1 MAIRGRVLFVTTPH
15 LDPWS
20 GAEELWSRTA
30 IELVSQ
36 GVPVSASVWEESL
49 ECPRMRELQARG
61 VDLCPWP
68 RQYSLRK
75 HPWKRLRSWHNGA
88 VAFAVERLLDAGT
101 SAIAVLSDGGILPP
115 IQLLE
120 LCVAKRIP
128 FVTIS
133 HAGSE
138 AVSYFD
144 DDLAKRYRAALA
156 AALRC
161 FFVAQRIRLSAE
173 KQIGGELANADIV
186 RNPFNV
192 SYDASVPWPKSGT
205 DAAVRFACVGRLHP
219 PAKGQDIL
227 FEALAQSQWKCRNW
241 RLSIYGEGS
250 TRLSLEWLARRLGL
264 SERVKFAGFVK
275 PEEIWAENHVLVMPS
290 RYEGLP
296 IVIVEAMLC
305 SRPSS
310 QLILLG
316 MRKSWKT
323 ASPASLPKPR
333 RRGRWP
339 RLWKDFGRAARRPK
353 RSAKQDT
360 VEYNSLFRR
369 TRRASLQKTSSP
381 WAGFVTL
388 PGSGQE
394 GARAEFDSR
403 LGGRSPRVRYRFGS
417 ELSQRRS
424 GLEAGK
430 NMLGPSLHG
439 LIGRKAGSVPGYAYS
454 PAMKNANVTWTDDT
468 LSKYLSDPKA
478 FIPGDKMAF
487 AGVKDPSKLGD
498 LLAYLNQAT
507 K

>member
-36 GVPVSASVWEESL
+36 GVPVSASVWEGSL
-49 ECPRMRELQARG
+49 EYPRMRELQARG

-205 DAAVRFACVGRLHP
+205 DAGVRFACVGRLHP

-296 IVIVEAMLC
+296 IVMVEAMLC
-305 SRPSS
+305 SRPIVATDIAGHAEIVEEGVTGF
-310 QLILLG
+310 LAEAP
-316 MRKSWKT
+316 T
-323 ASPASLPKPR
+323 PR
-333 RRGRWP
+333 AMAAALERFW
-339 RLWKDFGRAARRPK
+339 ARRTEAEEIGKAGHRRIQQLVPPDPARVFAENLK
-353 RSAKQDT
+353 
-360 VEYNSLFRR
+360 SLGR
-369 TRRASLQKTSSP
+369 LCHV
-381 WAGFVTL
+381 AG
-388 PGSGQE
+388 Q
-394 GARAEFDSR
+394 
-403 LGGRSPRVRYRFGS
+403 
-417 ELSQRRS
+417 RS
-424 GLEAGK
+424 GRGEG
-430 NMLGPSLHG
+430 
-439 LIGRKAGSVPGYAYS
+439 
-454 PAMKNANVTWTDDT
+454 
-468 LSKYLSDPKA
+468 
-478 FIPGDKMAF
+478 
-487 AGVKDPSKLGD
+487 
-498 LLAYLNQAT
+498 
-507 K
+507 